1 VHLLLLPGL
10 DGTGRLFE
18 PLIRHLPP
26 GLRPVVVAY
35 PGDKPYGY
43 AELLPLVEA
52 AIPEVGDFLVLGES
66 FSGPLALILA
76 AQQPPRLRGVIL
88 CASFAVSPL
97 PVSVRWLRGILRHIL
112 VHVVPFKM
120 VRHALLGRFD
130 SPALAQTF
138 EQVIFSVQPA
148 VMAAR
153 ALAILAVDVRQELR
167 ACRVPI
173 LYLRATEDSLISPR
187 SLDQIKQAQP
197 HVVEAAVVGPHLIL
211 QAAPEAAATIISEFS
226 LRALA
231 G

>member
-1 VHLLLLPGL
+1 M

-26 GLRPVVVAY
+26 ELEPVVVAY
-35 PGDKPYGY
+35 PGEKPYGY

-52 AIPEVGDFLVLGES
+52 AIPDDGDFVVLGES

-76 AQQPPRLRGVIL
+76 AQHPPRLRGVIL

-97 PVSVRWLRGILRHIL
+97 PASVRWLRRILRHIL
-112 VHVVPFKM
+112 VHLVPFSL

-130 SPALAQTF
+130 SPALSQTF

-153 ALAILAVDVRQELR
+153 AQAILAVDVRQELQ
-167 ACRVPI
+167 ACHVPI
-173 LYLRATEDSLISPR
+173 LYIRATEDNLISRR
-187 SLDQIKQAQP
+187 SLEQVRQIQP
-197 HVVEAAVVGPHLIL
+197 QVIEATVVGPHLVL
-211 QAAPEAAATIISEFS
+211 QAAPEAAATVISEFS
-226 LRALA
+226 LRVLA